1 MLDHITFDQFA
12 PLDIHVAMHKAA
24 EAVPKVDCLLKLT
37 LDRGFDTMT
46 VLSGITE
53 HFSPEEVV
61 GKDVCVLTNWPR
73 SSMDRI
79 EVS

>member
-1 MLDHITFDQFA
+1 
-12 PLDIHVAMHKAA
+12 
-24 EAVPKVDCLLKLT
+24 
-37 LDRGFDTMT
+37 MT